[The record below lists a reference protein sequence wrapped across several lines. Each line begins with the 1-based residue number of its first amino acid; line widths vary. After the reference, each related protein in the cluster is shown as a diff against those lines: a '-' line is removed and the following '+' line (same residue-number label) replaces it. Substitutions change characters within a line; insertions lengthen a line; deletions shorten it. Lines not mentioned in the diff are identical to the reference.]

1 MLAMLLLLALQDV
14 PGPPA
19 DDGAGAAAPR
29 SFDTRITP
37 RCVIDPDAITVCA
50 QRPDADRLKPIDPP
64 QDQRAFGPAVV
75 QLSPNSRLRL
85 RAENG
90 GNPTLSGPRAMI
102 DFTLSF

>member
-1 MLAMLLLLALQDV
+1 MLAMMLMLAAQDIS
-14 PGPPA
+14 GPPA
-19 DDGAGAAAPR
+19 DDVGTAGPR
-29 SFDTRITP
+29 RFDTRITP

-50 QRPDADRLKPIDPP
+50 QRPDADRLKPLDRPE
-64 QDQRAFGPAVV
+64 DQRVFGPAAV